1 MNEDDLDQED
11 EATSRLCHNGWD
23 QEKLVPAGGGKDG
36 GLAGNGRLGV
46 PVLA

>member
-23 QEKLVPAGGGKDG
+23 QEKLVPAGGGKIEVLLVMDG
-36 GLAGNGRLGV
+36 
-46 PVLA
+46 